1 MSVET
6 VNNVA
11 ANKGEPAFGP
21 GARYLLTFASLI
33 VVIAGVRAADTIIIP
48 ILLAV
53 FIAVLSLP
61 LLYGLQQWGLP
72 RILAVVATV
81 LADIAIL
88 SAVGFLVVRS
98 VDEFTGQL
106 PGYQANL
113 EQATSSVVQWISE
126 RGGPIEA
133 ADFLDAER
141 VVGLVGGAVTRVA
154 AVLQNALLV
163 ILITVFILFEAT
175 SLPTKLRLA
184 FGEGGDRF
192 DRWTRTAQDVQHYL
206 GIKTVVGAVKGVLTG
221 FLVAFFDIDFP
232 VFWALSAFVLHYIPS
247 IGSIVAAIPPVLIA
261 LVQFG
266 PGSAAGVAL
275 GYLVID
281 TVLGNLLEPTLM
293 GRRFGLSV
301 LVVFMSLLFWG
312 WVWGPVGMLLSVP
325 LTIIVK
331 IILANTEDLR
341 WLAILLGTG
350 QVDTATP
357 ARETELG
364 AKPGHFEQDEDGGQE
379 HQESV

>member
-1 MSVET
+1 MSVEA

-61 LLYGLQQWGLP
+61 FLYGLQRLGLP

-106 PGYQANL
+106 PSYQANL

-175 SLPTKLRLA
+175 SLPTS
-184 FGEGGDRF
+184 EGHR
-192 DRWTRTAQDVQHYL
+192 AQD
-206 GIKTVVGAVKGVLTG
+206 
-221 FLVAFFDIDFP
+221 
-232 VFWALSAFVLHYIPS
+232 
-247 IGSIVAAIPPVLIA
+247 
-261 LVQFG
+261 
-266 PGSAAGVAL
+266 
-275 GYLVID
+275 
-281 TVLGNLLEPTLM
+281 
-293 GRRFGLSV
+293 
-301 LVVFMSLLFWG
+301 
-312 WVWGPVGMLLSVP
+312 
-325 LTIIVK
+325 
-331 IILANTEDLR
+331 
-341 WLAILLGTG
+341 
-350 QVDTATP
+350 
-357 ARETELG
+357 
-364 AKPGHFEQDEDGGQE
+364 
-379 HQESV
+379 